1 MISLACVDMDIPFE
15 EDEKRTL
22 LHRQILAEYGLS
34 DANTFPWE
42 ALKDIYDPRS
52 NSSTIVFC
60 INKIVVSSITKI
72 CLKCLSVIAGR
83 WR

>member
-1 MISLACVDMDIPFE
+1 MEPKTGKIIIDGVEFCPGYTFE
-15 EDEKRTL
+15 EEVKRTL

-52 NSSTIVFC
+52 NSSTIVF
-60 INKIVVSSITKI
+60 VSIKS
-72 CLKCLSVIAGR
+72 LYRA
-83 WR
+83 